1 MKYVPLNEKSGKMT
15 VGVHLDVYLPLV
27 PNKLIELATV
37 SFCEDF
43 YNYLVQ
49 ISRKFKGSPWDK
61 AV

>member
-1 MKYVPLNEKSGKMT
+1 MIMCVNLN
-15 VGVHLDVYLPLV
+15 VYLPLV
-27 PNKLIELATV
+27 PNKLIEMASI

-61 AV
+61 AVQEDPALF